1 MVFAGKSIY
10 RQLLQSANKMA
21 TDILVDRLAVSKAHS
36 FLSKAVAAN
45 KKSKFTYR
53 VTEESVDT
61 VPLVVELVL
70 RRVQHC
76 PTIANATHQA
86 NSCSIVGRPEL
97 LLGCG
102 WRNGGTLVCAKH
114 CPMPG
119 VAMAIAVAFGR
130 VASM

>member
-10 RQLLQSANKMA
+10 RQLLQSAKKMA

-70 RRVQHC
+70 RRV
-76 PTIANATHQA
+76 
-86 NSCSIVGRPEL
+86 
-97 LLGCG
+97 
-102 WRNGGTLVCAKH
+102 
-114 CPMPG
+114 
-119 VAMAIAVAFGR
+119 
-130 VASM
+130 